1 MTIPI
6 LSTVIAP
13 DSLWSATVR
22 GKLQR
27 RNRRAE
33 NIGGYK
39 QINVLW
45 SNSLRRWEFGTL
57 PMTLAVWRA
66 LEALYEVTDAGA
78 SGFLVH
84 DPSDCVVSNAYGRAI
99 DANTVANT
107 YQLVERKT
115 TPTGSLTHDRTIR
128 RLDASSFLLYLSGV
142 LHGTYTLDANTGIV
156 TIPADPTA
164 ANISWA
170 ANTYVPVHFENDDLD
185 WDLELAGDEE
195 ARLFIGPSVTL
206 VEIRE
211 E

>member
-13 DSLWSATVR
+13 DSLWSAMVR
-22 GKLQR
+22 GRLMR

-33 NIGGYK
+33 LPSGRK
-39 QINVLW
+39 QINVLR
-45 SNSLRRWEFGTL
+45 SNSLRRYEFGTL
-57 PMTLAVWRA
+57 PMTLAVWRT

-78 SGFLVH
+78 SGFLLH
-84 DPSDCVVSNAYGRAI
+84 DPSDCVVSNSYGRAV
-99 DANTVANT
+99 DENLVSNT

-115 TPTGSLTHDRTIR
+115 SPTGSLTHDRTIR

-142 LHGTYTLDANTGIV
+142 LHATYTLNANTGIV

-164 ANISWA
+164 ANVSWA
-170 ANTYVPVHFENDDLD
+170 ADTYVPVHFESDDLD

-195 ARLFIGPSVTL
+195 SRLFIGPSVTL
-206 VEIRE
+206 LEVSE